1 MASRPD
7 AAADDLRIAACGAEL
22 AEVVSGLTRAAYAEY
37 GSLDPPSGEGKE
49 TVESVRADL
58 DRDGGAVAWLGDQPA
73 GCLRIAVEAD
83 HLHVRRV
90 AVLPELLR
98 RGIGRA
104 LMAWAEGEAS
114 RRGLHAV
121 TLGVRLAL
129 PGNIAFYRRLGYQ
142 VTGHH
147 AHPGYDRPTW
157 VSMRKPVTGRAPL

>member
-1 MASRPD
+1 MVS
-7 AAADDLRIAACGAEL
+7 AARIAACGAEL
-22 AEVVSGLTRAAYAEY
+22 AEVVYGLTRAAYAEY

-49 TVESVRADL
+49 TLESVRADL
-58 DRDGGAVAWLGDQPA
+58 GAHGGGVAWLEDRPA

-90 AVLPELLR
+90 AVLPELQG

-104 LMAWAEGEAS
+104 LMEWAESEAS
-114 RRGLHAV
+114 GRGLRAV

-129 PGNIAFYRRLGYQ
+129 PGNIAFYQRLGYK
-142 VTGHH
+142 VTGRH

-157 VSMRKPVTGRAPL
+157 VSMRKPVASRAP

>member
-1 MASRPD
+1 VG
-7 AAADDLRIAACGAEL
+7 DLRIAACGAEL
-22 AEVVSGLTRAAYAEY
+22 AEVVYGLTREAYAEY

-49 TVESVRADL
+49 TVESVLAEL
-58 DRDGGAVAWLGDQPA
+58 EAHGGALAWLENQPA

-90 AVLPELLR
+90 AVLPELQR

-114 RRGLHAV
+114 RRGLPAV

-129 PGNIAFYRRLGYQ
+129 PGNLAFYRRLGYK
-142 VTGHH
+142 VTGRH

-157 VSMRKPVTGRAPL
+157 ASMRKPVAGRHPL